1 MSPLRVERE
10 YRPDLARAAKAL
22 VILLTTKDAVTGAVS
37 VEEVCTGDSAGPAVT
52 VAAGQRKAP
61 SSQEG
66 AEVEV
71 HERRT
76 RKEPAT
82 VNHYS
87 HVVPSMSETPS
98 PRALGAEAHPGL
110 GARPAPRVELDGT
123 PGAGRG

>member
-1 MSPLRVERE
+1 MSPLCVERE

-22 VILLTTKDAVTGAVS
+22 IILLTRKDAATGDVAA
-37 VEEVCTGDSAGPAVT
+37 EEVCVGDSARPAVT
-52 VAAGQRKAP
+52 VEAGQRKAP

-87 HVVPSMSETPS
+87 HVVPSMTADPS
-98 PRALGAEAHPGL
+98 DRRLGAQSQPGL
-110 GARPAPRVELDGT
+110 GARPTPKIELGGE
-123 PGAGRG
+123 P